1 MEIYSPKLYI
11 EINNSDYIFA
21 VGDENEKKDFKIIYK
36 SINQLQGI
44 QKNRITDFELVFNI
58 IKKNVYAIEQELNFT
73 FKETFL
79 VINNFDCSFINL
91 TGYKKLNGSQIL
103 KENIIYIL
111 NSIKSIVN
119 ENEKKKIILHI
130 FNSKYVLDKKK
141 IENLPIGLFG
151 DFYSQEMSLSLI
163 NENDYKNLENI
174 FNKCNLKIKK
184 ILLKSFIEGSYISN
198 KNVTLDTFYQIKIN
212 ANDSQLFYF
221 ENDSLK
227 FEQSFDFGSDLII
240 RDISKVTSLKIE
252 IVKKIINNFCFTHDT
267 PKEELLEKEM
277 FENESYIKIKK
288 RLLLEISES
297 RIEELL
303 QRILVKNINLL
314 SFNRQNKTVFIKI
327 NDQSHY
333 KCFKNIYSLFFVK
346 YNKFVVNFSKNIS
359 TEDLMNNVN
368 KIVHFGWKKEAV
380 PIIDSKK
387 SLIARFFD
395 TLFS

>member
-79 VINNFDCSFINL
+79 IINNFDCSFINL

-130 FNSKYVLDKKK
+130 FNSKYVLDKKN

-163 NENDYKNLENI
+163 NENDYKNIKNI

-184 ILLKSFIEGSYISN
+184 ILLKSFVEGAYISN
-198 KNVTLDTFYQIKIN
+198 KNKNLDTFYQIKIN
-212 ANDSQLFYF
+212 TKDSQLFYF
-221 ENDSLK
+221 ENNSLK
-227 FEQSFDFGSDLII
+227 LEQSFDFGSDLIA

-252 IVKKIINNFCFTHDT
+252 IVKKIINNSSLTHDIS
-267 PKEELLEKEM
+267 KDVLIEKEM
-277 FENESYIKIKK
+277 FENENYIKIKK
-288 RLLLEISES
+288 RLLLEISEA

-303 QRILVKNINLL
+303 ERILVKNINLL
-314 SFNRQNKTVFIKI
+314 SFNKHSKVVFIKI
-327 NDQSHY
+327 NDQSHF
-333 KCFKNIYSLFFVK
+333 KCFKNIYSLFFEK
-346 YNKFVVNFSKNIS
+346 YDKFIVNFSKDIS

-368 KIVHFGWKKEAV
+368 EIVHFGWKKEAV
-380 PIIDSKK
+380 PVIQSNK